1 MERPRGAT
9 RDWSAAGVENQRRD
23 LSAFEARWKSQDD
36 PKAPIAQQVDHRLL
50 GSALARVHWELDILK
65 RWQRDPNFYIE
76 QAVTPVGEA
85 LTVPGPYD
93 GPASKEIS
101 ARLNSIPALLNDA
114 KKNLASPPAPFAT
127 MAIDSL
133 AGIRPEAA
141 TMAKTL
147 APQTTIPEAEWEAS
161 ADRAAASLE
170 TTGRGCKRRS
180 QRFRPKRLSD
190 ATSMCGS
197 SAT

>member
-1 MERPRGAT
+1 MPKRMQTWTAVCVLTVATSLAQPPAGADQKLASDFWAWRARTAQYTGDDVNRMERPRGAT

-85 LTVPGPYD
+85 LTVPGPMTAQRARKFLR
-93 GPASKEIS
+93 AST
-101 ARLNSIPALLNDA
+101 
-114 KKNLASPPAPFAT
+114 ASP
-127 MAIDSL
+127 
-133 AGIRPEAA
+133 
-141 TMAKTL
+141 
-147 APQTTIPEAEWEAS
+147 
-161 ADRAAASLE
+161 
-170 TTGRGCKRRS
+170 
-180 QRFRPKRLSD
+180 RF
-190 ATSMCGS
+190 
-197 SAT
+197 